1 MNKDTG
7 LSNEIQRLQNEF
19 YANQPK
25 NRFFKSAQKIEC
37 ASSVA
42 SNLNVEEMAQKTFFI
57 IQDTNKVFMDYTLF
71 KLYGNPD
78 IYIYLVDYLLNLFNI
93 VIPQYDC
100 FEVHIN
106 IEGITVSACQR
117 HKIGIQHFLNRCLN
131 YDTEYSAKCTKLVLY
146 NIPNVFD
153 TVRQLI
159 NPLIHPSVK
168 KKIEYHKK
176 EESAAIL
183 NQLLN

>member
-1 MNKDTG
+1 MNKDTDFNG
-7 LSNEIQRLQNEF
+7 EIERLQNEF
-19 YANQPK
+19 YAKQPK
-25 NRFFKSAQKIEC
+25 NRIFKSAQKLEC
-37 ASSVA
+37 ASVVA
-42 SNLNVEEMAQKTFFI
+42 NSMNLEEMAKRTFFI
-57 IQDTNKVFMDYTLF
+57 IPNTNKVFMDYTLF

-78 IYIYLVDYLLNLFNI
+78 IYIYLVDYLLYLFNI
-93 VIPQYDC
+93 VVPEYDC

-106 IEGITVSACQR
+106 IEGITVSSCQR
-117 HKIGIQHFLNRCLN
+117 HKMGIQQFLNRCLN
-131 YDTEYSAKCTKLVLY
+131 HDTEYSAKCTKLVLY

-159 NPLIHPSVK
+159 NPMIHPSVK

-183 NQLLN
+183 NELLN